1 MAICYN
7 EDMPK
12 ISAGLLMYRVRSG
25 VLQVFLV
32 HPGGPFWA
40 RKDIGAW
47 SIPKGLLDPDED
59 PLAAAQREFEE
70 ETGFKVSGC
79 FIPLAPVKLKSGK
92 VIQAWAV
99 EGDCDPTVIR
109 SNTFAIEWPPRSGR
123 QQEFP
128 EVDRAAWFEIEEAKK
143 KINQGQLGLLEELQH
158 VLSKRH
164 VKEKS

>member
-1 MAICYN
+1 MHFCSALCICYN
-7 EDMPK
+7 VDMSK

-40 RKDIGAW
+40 RKDLGAW

-70 ETGFKVSGC
+70 ETGFKVSEL
-79 FIPLAPVKLKSGK
+79 FMPLAPVKQHSGK

-99 EGDCDPTVIR
+99 EGDCDPSAIR
-109 SNTFAIEWPPRSGR
+109 SNTFSIEWPPRSDR

-128 EVDRAAWFEIEEAKK
+128 EVDRAAWFRVRS
-143 KINQGQLGLLEELQH
+143 GWCLH
-158 VLSKRH
+158 FS
-164 VKEKS
+164 EKSVKCDTTR